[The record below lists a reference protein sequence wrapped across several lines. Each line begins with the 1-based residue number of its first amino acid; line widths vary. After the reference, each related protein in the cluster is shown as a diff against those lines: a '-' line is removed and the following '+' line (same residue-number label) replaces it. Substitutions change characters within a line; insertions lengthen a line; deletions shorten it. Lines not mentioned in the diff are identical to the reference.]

1 MNTEPESG
9 FGLPEI
15 IIVIVFLLF
24 TSFVGMKIY
33 ESYLQKTV
41 DRPPVNAFLQ
51 S

>member
-15 IIVIVFLLF
+15 IIVIVFLLL
-24 TSFVGMKIY
+24 TSFVGMRMY
-33 ESYLQKTV
+33 EGYLQKTV
-41 DRPPVNAFLQ
+41 DRPHVNTFLK

>member
-15 IIVIVFLLF
+15 IIVVVFMLF
-24 TSFVGMKIY
+24 ASFVGMRVY
-33 ESYLQKTV
+33 EGYLQNSV
-41 DRPPVNAFLQ
+41 DKPHANAYLK